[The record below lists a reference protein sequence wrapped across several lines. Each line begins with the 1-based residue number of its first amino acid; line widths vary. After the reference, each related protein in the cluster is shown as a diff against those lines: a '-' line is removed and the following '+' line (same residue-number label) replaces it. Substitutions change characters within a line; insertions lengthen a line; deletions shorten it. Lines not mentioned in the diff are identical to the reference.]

1 MESSCG
7 GTSKVADLDPKPWYP
22 RSVEVEEL
30 SAPGSSYM
38 GYGRPVD
45 RRAVELCRGTS
56 GADSMRIDAERR
68 EGGFALAALCRP
80 EVAAIRE
87 VQSSSF

>member
-1 MESSCG
+1 LG
-7 GTSKVADLDPKPWYP
+7 PKPWYP
-22 RSVEVEEL
+22 RSVAVEEL
-30 SAPGSSYM
+30 GVPGSSYM

-45 RRAVELCRGTS
+45 GRAVEVCRGTS
-56 GADSMRIDAERR
+56 GADSIRIDAERR
-68 EGGFALAALCRP
+68 EGGFAVAALGRP